1 MITIT
6 NECTEAYYSRA
17 VSLQAEQGHDE
28 GAVCRWGIRTCPW
41 FNH

>member
-28 GAVCRWGIRTCPW
+28 GLGNRICPG